1 LHLRKARNLYADAFA
16 STPSDYY
23 TGINAAANS
32 VLLGELGVAEQL
44 AAAVEKLVGTTAK
57 KGDYWATAT
66 VAEVQLIRRH
76 YGQAAA
82 LYCAAVEDDPEA
94 KGSHESTRAQAR
106 RLMDKLAPS
115 TEERAAIENAF
126 GANG

>member
-1 LHLRKARNLYADAFA
+1 M
-16 STPSDYY
+16 
-23 TGINAAANS
+23 
-32 VLLGELGVAEQL
+32 
-44 AAAVEKLVGTTAK
+44 GTTAK
-57 KGDYWATAT
+57 KGDCWATAT
-66 VAEVQLIRRH
+66 VPEVQLIRRH

-115 TEERAAIENAF
+115 AEERAAIENAF